1 MGALFE
7 RSNPTRVLCVSTTWN
22 RRQIGGTAET
32 EFPLPSVA
40 CQFARGPL
48 GPRNECRD
56 DVIICGHGAALTLFS
71 QANSDSGFSFEEHQS
86 KKVYD
91 LYYCPLPHCLFLGAR
106 GVLKKII
113 RGHAHSNSQLC
124 LATPL
129 AVSSYLRHTSPVRKI
144 SLSTNFFHRPR
155 PPLVSIYFFD
165 RQHSHYCTNTTTK
178 VQNVVRCLAYPP
190 ASPFSDRATSRKR
203 GILHQAIILDVPSS
217 RTPLNKKISM
227 RLHRR

>member
-7 RSNPTRVLCVSTTWN
+7 RSNQATAGSPRIGKGSPNERSQGASAILSTFLTESTA
-22 RRQIGGTAET
+22 QIESCA
-32 EFPLPSVA
+32 PRHP
-40 CQFARGPL
+40 CHARPVCL
-48 GPRNECRD
+48 HNVEQKADWR
-56 DVIICGHGAALTLFS
+56 
-71 QANSDSGFSFEEHQS
+71 GFSFEEHQS

-106 GVLKKII
+106 GGQKKIL